1 MALSST
7 EEVLSKV
14 KSTRVH
20 KHKHTHLKENQLLPY
35 LFKSKSLKV
44 KISGPTQFWLA
55 GLPANQQNHVSMQE
69 KKTHFNISGGLRK
82 LCLPMPVGVAQA
94 QSYWLL
100 ISQLWR
106 PEKTGEGVGD
116 VWKFVRIIRMSH
128 EYSVLFALLLASF
141 HHSSHKLT
149 WGFRYTV
156 VLTSPTQ

>member
-69 KKTHFNISGGLRK
+69 KKNTFQHLRWVEK
-82 LCLPMPVGVAQA
+82 VVFTYASRCSPSPV
-94 QSYWLL
+94 
-100 ISQLWR
+100 
-106 PEKTGEGVGD
+106 
-116 VWKFVRIIRMSH
+116 
-128 EYSVLFALLLASF
+128 LLAAHQS
-141 HHSSHKLT
+141 
-149 WGFRYTV
+149 TV
-156 VLTSPTQ
+156 KT